1 MRRGMVDDI
10 RMISCKHGFK
20 TFAVSDGA
28 YEHLDIDFRM
38 SAQKLVLDIISVVL
52 IDIENYELVR
62 RMLRYLTA
70 ELTAY
75 RSAAARD
82 ENRLST
88 DIVHDRIEL
97 YLYRRTAEKVFYID
111 GTDI

>member
-1 MRRGMVDDI
+1 MLMRRGMIDDI

-20 TFAVSDGA
+20 ALAVSDGA

-62 RMLRYLTA
+62 RMLRQSSLPIDPPPPVTRTVFPLT
-70 ELTAY
+70 
-75 RSAAARD
+75 
-82 ENRLST
+82 
-88 DIVHDRIEL
+88 
-97 YLYRRTAEKVFYID
+97 
-111 GTDI
+111 

>member
-28 YEHLDIDFRM
+28 YEYLDIDFRM

-52 IDIENYELVR
+52 I
-62 RMLRYLTA
+62 
-70 ELTAY
+70 Y
-75 RSAAARD
+75 RK
-82 ENRLST
+82 L
-88 DIVHDRIEL
+88 
-97 YLYRRTAEKVFYID
+97 
-111 GTDI
+111 

>member
-20 TFAVSDGA
+20 AFAVSDGA

-70 ELTAY
+70 ELAAY

-88 DIVHDRIEL
+88 DIVHDGIEL
-97 YLYRRTAEKVFYID
+97 YFYRRTAEKIFYID

>member
-10 RMISCKHGFK
+10 RMISCEHGFK
-20 TFAVSDGA
+20 AFAVSDGA
-28 YEHLDIDFRM
+28 YEHLDIDFRV

-52 IDIENYELVR
+52 VNIKDNKLVR
-62 RMLRYLTA
+62 RMFRYLAA
-70 ELTAY
+70 ELAAY

-82 ENRLST
+82 ENRLSA
-88 DIVHDRIEL
+88 DIVHDGIEL
-97 YLYRRTAEKVFYID
+97 YFYRRTAEKIFYID

>member
-10 RMISCKHGFK
+10 RMISCEHGFK
-20 TFAVSDGA
+20 AFAVSDGA
-28 YEHLDIDFRM
+28 YEHLDIDFRV

-62 RMLRYLTA
+62 RMLRYLAA
-70 ELTAY
+70 ELAAY

-82 ENRLST
+82 ENRLSA
-88 DIVHDRIEL
+88 DIIHDGIEL
-97 YLYRRTAEKVFYID
+97 YLYRRTAEKIFYID